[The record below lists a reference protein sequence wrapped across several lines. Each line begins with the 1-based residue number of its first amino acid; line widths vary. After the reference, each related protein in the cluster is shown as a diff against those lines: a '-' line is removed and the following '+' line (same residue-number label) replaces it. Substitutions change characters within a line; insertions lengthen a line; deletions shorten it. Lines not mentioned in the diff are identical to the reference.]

1 MHKPEVRVIETQ
13 QEEIK
18 SVDISN
24 WEREQ
29 ILAKYGYSNHT
40 TQYDQVQSFDPTR
53 DLSYQEMI
61 ELEDRK
67 IRQEQEKKYQN
78 SMNRPKT
85 YSIDSDQVRYNDVKW
100 SSMDLNGQE
109 FGIQVQVVSDMKFV
123 R

>member
-29 ILAKYGYSNHT
+29 ILAKYGYGNHT
-40 TQYDQVQSFDPTR
+40 TQCDQVQSFDPTR

-85 YSIDSDQVRYNDVKW
+85 YSIDSEQVRYNDVKW
-100 SSMDLNGQE
+100 SNMDLNGQE

>member
-13 QEEIK
+13 QEEIR
-18 SVDISN
+18 SVEISN

-29 ILAKYGYSNHT
+29 ILAKYGYSNPT
-40 TQYDQVQSFDPTR
+40 PQYNQVQSFDPTR

-67 IRQEQEKKYQN
+67 FREEQEKKYQN

-85 YSIDSDQVRYNDVKW
+85 YSIESDQVRYNDARW
-100 SSMDLNGQE
+100 SNMDLNGQE